1 MVGAPTGT
9 VTLAQAKQGDY
20 RAAGK
25 PVLDTVRPAH
35 DTGDHGS
42 TLSGLAWFAA
52 YSPCSVKRSQRWSA
66 PRQECQ
72 HHASSFDEAQTIDYL
87 SDHLGR
93 LSQSQKPSGM
103 SP

>member
-9 VTLAQAKQGDY
+9 VTLAQANQGDY

-42 TLSGLAWFAA
+42 TLSGLAWFACIFA
-52 YSPCSVKRSQRWSA
+52 VLGEAEPALVSA
-66 PRQECQ
+66 AARVP
-72 HHASSFDEAQTIDYL
+72 ASRKL
-87 SDHLGR
+87 VR
-93 LSQSQKPSGM
+93 
-103 SP
+103 